1 VSAVIRA
8 AALLAVAAFLACD
21 DEPDRERC
29 VGEPVARLAF
39 EGGGALPVPPLLP
52 GELALPACP
61 GVPADVA
68 FTATIA
74 FAGEDAAALCTNRRF
89 AAVATGARDGDAI
102 DVATV
107 TNRAILSQ
115 CGEGCLVEVR
125 ERVAGALLPDASAPE
140 RFEGALVDTVYPAGS
155 PALCGDCPLP
165 CVARYAIRSVEP
177 EASLDSPA
185 ISTDPSF

>member
-1 VSAVIRA
+1 MRFRRRA
-8 AALLAVAAFLACD
+8 AALAAAAAILACQ
-21 DEPDRERC
+21 EERTTERC
-29 VGEPVARLAF
+29 PGDAIATFDFV
-39 EGGGALPVPPLLP
+39 GGGELPAPPLLA
-52 GELALPACP
+52 GEVALPACRD
-61 GVPADVA
+61 VPADVA

-89 AAVATGARDGDAI
+89 AAVATGGRDGDAI

-125 ERVAGALLPDASAPE
+125 ERVAGALLPDASAPA

-185 ISTDPSF
+185 VSTDPSF

>member
-52 GELALPACP
+52 GEVALPACP

-74 FAGEDAAALCTNRRF
+74 FTGDDTAALCTNRPF
-89 AAVATGARDGDAI
+89 AAVATGPREGDAI
-102 DVATV
+102 DVSTI
-107 TNRAILSQ
+107 TSRAILTQ

-125 ERVAGALLPDASAPE
+125 ERLAGTLLPSAAAPE
-140 RFEGALVDTVYPAGS
+140 RFEGALVDTVFPAASPTLCGTCALPCAARYGILGIASPDSLSS
-155 PALCGDCPLP
+155 PA
-165 CVARYAIRSVEP
+165 
-177 EASLDSPA
+177 DSR
-185 ISTDPSF
+185 DPTF